1 MTAMLAFF
9 IVLNTLAKEQTG
21 ADLHTGTGSFIA
33 AVNSMG
39 LPGMMTSSSSKHI
52 LQKKDA
58 SPKYIVGDEDTQE
71 KHHVDGPDEESNQI
85 KILNR
90 EKDNL
95 QRSIVEWE
103 QHFEIE
109 MEAEE
114 SNAVTI
120 DLFQPLG
127 KGEKI
132 LPKDAKKVLVE
143 SMALL
148 SRPGYQL
155 EIDVWAPTPSKTAL
169 ARMTQSATEIKAAL
183 RSQFPMLFSNEDN
196 IRCRVKLW
204 PLSDEKRPVLSITII
219 RRQPV

>member
-33 AVNSMG
+33 AISSMG
-39 LPGMMTSSSSKHI
+39 LPGTMTSSSSKHV
-52 LQKKDA
+52 LQMKDA
-58 SPKYIVGDEDTQE
+58 SPKYIVRDEKMKE
-71 KHHVDGPDEESNQI
+71 ELHGDGPDEKSNQM
-85 KILNR
+85 KILDR

-109 MEAEE
+109 MESEE
-114 SNAVTI
+114 SSAVTI

-127 KGEKI
+127 KGENI

-143 SMALL
+143 SLALL
-148 SRPGYQL
+148 SRPGYRL
-155 EIDVWAPTPSKTAL
+155 EIDVWAPTPSKTAI
-169 ARMTQSATEIKAAL
+169 ARMTKSTTEIKQAL
-183 RSQFPMLFSNEDN
+183 RSQFPMLFSNGDN

-204 PLSDEKRPVLSITII
+204 PLSDEKRPVMSITII
-219 RRQPV
+219 RREAS

>member
-33 AVNSMG
+33 AISSMG
-39 LPGMMTSSSSKHI
+39 LPGVMTSSSSKHVM
-52 LQKKDA
+52 QMKDS
-58 SPKYIVGDEDTQE
+58 SPKYIVWDEAMNG
-71 KHHVDGPDEESNQI
+71 KRHVDGPDDESNQL

-127 KGEKI
+127 KGENI

-143 SMALL
+143 SMAIL

-169 ARMTQSATEIKAAL
+169 ARMTKSATEIKAAL
-183 RSQFPMLFSNEDN
+183 RRQFPMLFTNEDP

-204 PLSDEKRPVLSITII
+204 HLSDEKRPVMSITIV
-219 RRQPV
+219 RREPA

>member
-33 AVNSMG
+33 AISSMG
-39 LPGMMTSSSSKHI
+39 LPGVMTSSSSKHVM
-52 LQKKDA
+52 QMKDS
-58 SPKYIVGDEDTQE
+58 SPKYIVRDEAMNG
-71 KHHVDGPDEESNQI
+71 KRHVDGPDDESNQL

-127 KGEKI
+127 KGENI

-143 SMALL
+143 SMAIL

-169 ARMTQSATEIKAAL
+169 ARMTKSATEIKAAL
-183 RSQFPMLFSNEDN
+183 RRQFPMLFTNEDP

-204 PLSDEKRPVLSITII
+204 HLSDEKRPVMSITIV
-219 RRQPV
+219 RREPA